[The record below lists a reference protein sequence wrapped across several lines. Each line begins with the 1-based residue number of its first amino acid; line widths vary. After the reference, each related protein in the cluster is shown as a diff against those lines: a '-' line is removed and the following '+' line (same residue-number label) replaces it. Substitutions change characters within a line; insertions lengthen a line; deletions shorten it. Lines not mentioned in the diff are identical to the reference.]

1 MRLETERLV
10 IRSAV
15 ATDAPALQRLFSDP
29 DVRRWLPPGEPWTIE
44 RANEAIARRGAL
56 EREQGYAAW
65 IVEKRD
71 GEFIGSV
78 ALQKVE
84 RTGPEVELAYHYL
97 PSAWGKGYGTEAAT
111 AVLAHGL
118 DAVGLDEIIA
128 ICFPEN
134 IGSWRI
140 MEKAGMQYVG
150 TASYYGLVGLK
161 KYVARRG
168 EWGRSNGTA

>member
-1 MRLETERLV
+1 VRLETERLV

-15 ATDAPALQRLFSDP
+15 AADAPDLQRLFSDP

-44 RANEAIARRGAL
+44 RANEAVVRRNAL
-56 EREQGYAAW
+56 EKEQGYTAW
-65 IVEKRD
+65 IVEKND
-71 GEFIGSV
+71 SDFIGSV
-78 ALQKVE
+78 ALQMVE
-84 RTGPEVELAYHYL
+84 RTGPEIELAYHYL

-111 AVLAHGL
+111 TVLGHGL
-118 DAVGLDEIIA
+118 GALGLGEVIA

-140 MEKAGMQYVG
+140 MEKAGMRFVG

-168 EWGRSNGTA
+168 EWGRSDGQA

>member
-15 ATDAPALQRLFSDP
+15 ASDAPGLQRLFSDP

-44 RANEAIARRGAL
+44 RANEAIARRTAL
-56 EREQGYAAW
+56 EREQGYTAW
-65 IVEKRD
+65 I
-71 GEFIGSV
+71 
-78 ALQKVE
+78 
-84 RTGPEVELAYHYL
+84 ELAYHYL

-118 DAVGLDEIIA
+118 GAVGLDEIIA

-134 IGSWRI
+134 I
-140 MEKAGMQYVG
+140 
-150 TASYYGLVGLK
+150 
-161 KYVARRG
+161 
-168 EWGRSNGTA
+168 

>member
-1 MRLETERLV
+1 VRLETERLV
-10 IRSAV
+10 IRSTV
-15 ATDAPALQRLFSDP
+15 AADAPQLQRLFSDP

-44 RANEAIARRGAL
+44 RANEAIARRIAL
-56 EREQGYAAW
+56 EREQGYAPW
-65 IVEKRD
+65 IVEKKD

-118 DAVGLDEIIA
+118 RTVGLDEVIA
-128 ICFPEN
+128 ICFPDN

-140 MEKAGMQYVG
+140 MEKAGTRFVG

-168 EWGRSNGTA
+168 EWGT